1 MAKWIKLELCE
12 MVALKDDLMASYYVL
27 IATFYSFRQV
37 YNMVVEVSDGRY
49 SAQTNVYIEL
59 IDMNDNIPQFTQS
72 VYSVS
77 DVYEEDNSISST
89 NRLPIVRVCIS
100 S

>member
-1 MAKWIKLELCE
+1 
-12 MVALKDDLMASYYVL
+12 
-27 IATFYSFRQV
+27 
-37 YNMVVEVSDGRY
+37 MVVEVSDGRY

-89 NRLPIVRVCIS
+89 NRLPIVKVCIS
-100 S
+100 SQHKNWFSLYPWLYKLFGINQMT

>member
-1 MAKWIKLELCE
+1 
-12 MVALKDDLMASYYVL
+12 MVALKGDPMASYNVP
-27 IATFYSFRQV
+27 IATFYSFLQV

-89 NRLPIVRVCIS
+89 NRLPIVKVCIS
-100 S
+100 C

>member
-1 MAKWIKLELCE
+1 
-12 MVALKDDLMASYYVL
+12 
-27 IATFYSFRQV
+27 
-37 YNMVVEVSDGRY
+37 MVVEVSDGRY

-77 DVYEEDNSISST
+77 SVYEEDDTISTS
-89 NRLPIVRVCIS
+89 NRLPIVKVCIIS
-100 S
+100 